1 MSVSPNTLIIHYDDE
16 VGKQPLLAAI
26 IEYKATII
34 YMYRNINGIA
44 IRIPEGADIE
54 EAIDYFSDVEG
65 VLQVNRDHII
75 VIDDP
80 IY

>member
-1 MSVSPNTLIIHYDDE
+1 MSVSPNTLIIYYGEE

-26 IEYKATII
+26 KEYNATII

-54 EAIDYFSDVEG
+54 EAIDYFNDVEG
-65 VLQVNRDHII
+65 VLLVSRDHIY

-80 IY
+80 ID